1 MFQISV
7 TVENSS
13 GIVQQIHSTYGF
25 WGIILSAAAI
35 LLLAV
40 QLYYHAGYY
49 GTLGRR
55 YLRRKKP
62 GQEGGHPH
70 AAPPGGISVIVLM
83 GDDYWYLDHT
93 LPKVLAQEYPD
104 FELVIVEVGT
114 TEDFTD
120 RLIVLKEQYPRLT
133 VTRVDNDPR
142 FPISNKIAYNLGIKA
157 ARYDNI
163 ILTTSDA
170 YPVSP
175 KWLGYM
181 ADGFRRGDMVIG
193 YCGLEKNDTAQGR
206 LARSSRLFSS
216 VRYLSAAL
224 RGRPYR
230 GIIQNLGFTREAYF
244 MNRGF
249 DYLNMNI
256 GEDDLFVQRLGK
268 TVRAAV
274 VVSPLATVRQKQW
287 GGRAWW
293 WDKRKFYDVAT
304 RYYPA
309 WIRLHVAAEALS
321 RLAFYAVVAA
331 LVAICPPELKIA
343 APVLFLVRML
353 AVRYTLWRAR
363 KVLGEPGLG
372 NSSMVYDL
380 YYPFSR
386 IWLSVMG
393 RLRPA
398 PGVWR

>member
-1 MFQISV
+1 M
-7 TVENSS
+7 ENTG

-25 WGIILSAAAI
+25 WCIILSAAAVV
-35 LLLAV
+35 LLAV
-40 QLYYHAGYY
+40 QLYYHVGYY

-55 YLRRKKP
+55 YLRKKRD
-62 GQEGGHPH
+62 GQDG
-70 AAPPGGISVIVLM
+70 APAPVLATGGISVIVLT

-93 LPKVLAQEYPD
+93 VPKVLAQEYPD

-120 RLIVLKEQYPRLT
+120 RLTVLREQYPRLT

-163 ILTTSDA
+163 ILTTSEA

-175 KWLGYM
+175 KWLGCM
-181 ADGFRRGDMVIG
+181 AEGFRRGDIVIG
-193 YCGLEKNDTAQGR
+193 YCGLEKNGTAQGR
-206 LARSSRLFSS
+206 RARSSRLFSS
-216 VRYLSAAL
+216 VRYLSSAL

-244 MNRGF
+244 QNRGF

-274 VVSPLATVRQKQW
+274 VVSPHATVRQKQW

-293 WDKRKFYDVAT
+293 WDKRKYYDVAT

-309 WIRLHVAAEALS
+309 WIRLHVAAEVLT
-321 RLAFYAVVAA
+321 RLAFYAAVAA
-331 LVAICPPELKIA
+331 MIAICPPELKIA
-343 APVLFLVRML
+343 AGVLFLVRTV
-353 AVRYTLWRAR
+353 AVRYTLWRSR
-363 KVLGEPGLG
+363 RVLGEPGLG